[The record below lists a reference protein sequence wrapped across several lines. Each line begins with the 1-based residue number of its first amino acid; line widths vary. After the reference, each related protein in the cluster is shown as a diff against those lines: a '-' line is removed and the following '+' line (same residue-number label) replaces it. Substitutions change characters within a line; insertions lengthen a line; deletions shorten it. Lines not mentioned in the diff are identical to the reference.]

1 MKENW
6 AKNLKQKMAGFQQPV
21 DDSLWAGIAGVSVK
35 TGIRWWPW
43 VLTALASAA
52 VITIVLLLQPEP
64 AIEPIIVSPGEMVAA
79 VEEQPAVEEEPITE
93 TPHKD
98 NTPTSYNNRPV
109 RLAQNI
115 SVLPRI
121 ETEESL
127 PPKKGDENEET
138 DGDGLTIPDSAVQ
151 SETVF
156 IDEST
161 NVDDPVEDEWA
172 KIIDEES
179 VPQRNRVKISTSFYA
194 QTSPLGNR
202 YSAGSAQPLVDK
214 SELPS
219 GTNPDSPASGTN
231 PDSPPGGGD
240 NPPVGDP
247 GDDNDDTKALETPTK
262 ASQSQPATAFP
273 QWTHSFPLQIGARV
287 SFSWNEHWSIDT
299 GLTFIHFNSWN
310 ASTQQRM
317 EFLGI
322 PLYVNYKIG
331 SARNFSFY
339 ASAGGQALKCFAGN
353 APDKPWLFSCGL
365 GVGAEYTFSPLI
377 SIYAEPGADWYFH
390 TGESRHYYTDNPFA
404 FSLSLG
410 FRLHF

>member
-1 MKENW
+1 MKEKW

-21 DDSLWAGIAGVSVK
+21 DDSLWAGIEQVSVK

-64 AIEPIIVSPGEMVAA
+64 AIEPIIVTPEEMVAT
-79 VEEQPAVEEEPITE
+79 VKEQPIVEEEPITE

-98 NTPTSYNNRPV
+98 NTPTSFSNRPV

-115 SVLPRI
+115 SHNPRI
-121 ETEESL
+121 ETEESF
-127 PPKKGDENEET
+127 PQKNGDENEKT
-138 DGDGLTIPDSAVQ
+138 DCDRFTIPD
-151 SETVF
+151 
-156 IDEST
+156 
-161 NVDDPVEDEWA
+161 PVTQAQTDVTDEWA
-172 KIIDEES
+172 KVITEES
-179 VPQRNRVKISTSFYA
+179 VPQRNRVKITTSFYA

-202 YSAGSAQPLVDK
+202 YAGFAERLDNQA
-214 SELPS
+214 ELPS
-219 GTNPDSPASGTN
+219 DKPNPDYPPEGGAVSSPGEQ
-231 PDSPPGGGD
+231 D
-240 NPPVGDP
+240 
-247 GDDNDDTKALETPTK
+247 DDNGETKVSGTPTK
-262 ASQSQPATAFP
+262 AAQTQTATAFP
-273 QWTHSFPLQIGARV
+273 GWTHSFPLQIGARV
-287 SFSWNEHWSIDT
+287 AFSWSERWSMDT

-310 ASTQQRM
+310 ASKQQRM

-322 PLYVNYKIG
+322 PLFVNYKIG
-331 SARNFSFY
+331 SAKNFSFY
-339 ASAGGQALKCFAGN
+339 ASVGGQALKCFAGN

-365 GVGAEYTFSPLI
+365 GVGAEYSLSPLI

-410 FRLHF
+410 FRIHF

>member
-21 DDSLWAGIAGVSVK
+21 DDSLWAGIEQVSVK

-64 AIEPIIVSPGEMVAA
+64 AIEPIIVTPGEMVAT
-79 VEEQPAVEEEPITE
+79 VKEQPIVEEEPITE

-98 NTPTSYNNRPV
+98 NTPTSFSNRPV

-115 SVLPRI
+115 SHNPRI
-121 ETEESL
+121 ETEESF
-127 PPKKGDENEET
+127 PPKNGDENEKT
-138 DGDGLTIPDSAVQ
+138 DCDRFTIPD
-151 SETVF
+151 
-156 IDEST
+156 
-161 NVDDPVEDEWA
+161 PVTQAQTDVTDEWA
-172 KIIDEES
+172 KVITEES
-179 VPQRNRVKISTSFYA
+179 VPQRNRVKITTSFYA

-202 YSAGSAQPLVDK
+202 YAGSAQRPYYQA
-214 SELPS
+214 ELPS
-219 GTNPDSPASGTN
+219 DNPNPDYPPEEGADSAPGE
-231 PDSPPGGGD
+231 PD
-240 NPPVGDP
+240 
-247 GDDNDDTKALETPTK
+247 DDNGETKVSGPPTK
-262 ASQSQPATAFP
+262 AAQTQTATTIP
-273 QWTHSFPLQIGARV
+273 GWTHSFPLQIGARV
-287 SFSWNEHWSIDT
+287 AFSWSERWSMDT

-310 ASTQQRM
+310 ASKQQRM

-331 SARNFSFY
+331 SAWNFNFY

-365 GVGAEYTFSPLI
+365 GVGAEYNLSPLI

-410 FRLHF
+410 FRIHF

>member
-21 DDSLWAGIAGVSVK
+21 DDSLWAGIEQVSVK

-52 VITIVLLLQPEP
+52 AITIVLLLQPEP
-64 AIEPIIVSPGEMVAA
+64 AIEPIIVTPGEMVAT
-79 VEEQPAVEEEPITE
+79 VKEQPIVEEEPITE

-98 NTPTSYNNRPV
+98 NTPTSFSNRPV

-115 SVLPRI
+115 SHNPRI
-121 ETEESL
+121 ETEESF
-127 PPKKGDENEET
+127 PKKNGDENEKT
-138 DGDGLTIPDSAVQ
+138 DCDRFTIPD
-151 SETVF
+151 
-156 IDEST
+156 
-161 NVDDPVEDEWA
+161 PVTQAQTDVTDEWA
-172 KIIDEES
+172 KVITEES
-179 VPQRNRVKISTSFYA
+179 VPQRNRVKITTSFYA

-202 YSAGSAQPLVDK
+202 YAGSAQRPVYQA
-214 SELPS
+214 ELPS
-219 GTNPDSPASGTN
+219 DNPNPDYSPEEGADSAPGESDDDNGETKASG
-231 PDSPPGGGD
+231 P
-240 NPPVGDP
+240 
-247 GDDNDDTKALETPTK
+247 PTK
-262 ASQSQPATAFP
+262 AAQTQTATTIP
-273 QWTHSFPLQIGARV
+273 GWIHSFPLQIGARV

-299 GLTFIHFNSWN
+299 GLSFIHFNSWIID
-310 ASTQQRM
+310 TQQRM
-317 EFLGI
+317 EYLGI

-365 GVGAEYTFSPLI
+365 GVGAEYNLSPLI
-377 SIYAEPGADWYFH
+377 SIYAEPGVDWYFH

>member
-64 AIEPIIVSPGEMVAA
+64 AIEPIIVSSGEMVAA
-79 VEEQPAVEEEPITE
+79 VEEETITE

-98 NTPTSYNNRPV
+98 NTPTSFSNRPV

-115 SVLPRI
+115 SQLPRI
-121 ETEESL
+121 ETEESF
-127 PPKKGDENEET
+127 PPKNEDEIF
-138 DGDGLTIPDSAVQ
+138 TIPDSVTQ
-151 SETVF
+151 VETDV
-156 IDEST
+156 T
-161 NVDDPVEDEWA
+161 DEWE
-172 KIIDEES
+172 KIIAEES
-179 VPQRNRVKISTSFYA
+179 VPQRNRVKITTSFYA

-202 YSAGSAQPLVDK
+202 YSAGSAQPLDDK

>member
-21 DDSLWAGIAGVSVK
+21 DDSLWAGIEQVSVK

-64 AIEPIIVSPGEMVAA
+64 AIEPIIVTPGEMVAT
-79 VEEQPAVEEEPITE
+79 VKEQPIVEEEPITE

-98 NTPTSYNNRPV
+98 NTPTSFSNRPV

-115 SVLPRI
+115 SHNPRI
-121 ETEESL
+121 ETEESF
-127 PPKKGDENEET
+127 PQKNGDENEKT
-138 DGDGLTIPDSAVQ
+138 DCDRFTIPD
-151 SETVF
+151 
-156 IDEST
+156 
-161 NVDDPVEDEWA
+161 PVTQAQTDVTDEWA
-172 KIIDEES
+172 KVITEES
-179 VPQRNRVKISTSFYA
+179 VPQRNRVKITTSFYA

-202 YSAGSAQPLVDK
+202 YAGSAQRPYYQA
-214 SELPS
+214 ELPS
-219 GTNPDSPASGTN
+219 DNPNPDYSPEEGADSATGE
-231 PDSPPGGGD
+231 PD
-240 NPPVGDP
+240 
-247 GDDNDDTKALETPTK
+247 DDNGETKVSGPPTK
-262 ASQSQPATAFP
+262 AAQTQTATTIP
-273 QWTHSFPLQIGARV
+273 GWTHSFPLQIGARV
-287 SFSWNEHWSIDT
+287 SFSWSERWSMDT

-310 ASTQQRM
+310 ASKQQRM

-331 SARNFSFY
+331 SVRNYSFY

-365 GVGAEYTFSPLI
+365 GVGAEYNLSPLI

-390 TGESRHYYTDNPFA
+390 TGESRHYYTDNPIA

-410 FRLHF
+410 FRIHF

>member
-1 MKENW
+1 
-6 AKNLKQKMAGFQQPV
+6 MAGFQQPV

-64 AIEPIIVSPGEMVAA
+64 AIEAIIVSPGEMVA
-79 VEEQPAVEEEPITE
+79 AVEEEPITE

-98 NTPTSYNNRPV
+98 NTPTSFSNRPV

-115 SVLPRI
+115 SQLPRI
-121 ETEESL
+121 ETEESF
-127 PPKKGDENEET
+127 PPKNEDESF
-138 DGDGLTIPDSAVQ
+138 TIPDSVTQ
-151 SETVF
+151 VETDV
-156 IDEST
+156 T
-161 NVDDPVEDEWA
+161 DEWE
-172 KIIDEES
+172 KIIAEES
-179 VPQRNRVKISTSFYA
+179 VPQRNRVKITTSFYA

-202 YSAGSAQPLVDK
+202 YSAGSAQPLDDK

-339 ASAGGQALKCFAGN
+339 ASAGGQALKCFTGN

-390 TGESRHYYTDNPFA
+390 TGESRHYYTENPFA

>member
-1 MKENW
+1 
-6 AKNLKQKMAGFQQPV
+6 MAGFQQPV
-21 DDSLWAGIAGVSVK
+21 DDSLWAGIEQVSVK

-64 AIEPIIVSPGEMVAA
+64 AIEPIIVTPGEMVAT
-79 VEEQPAVEEEPITE
+79 VKEQPIVEEEPITE

-98 NTPTSYNNRPV
+98 NTPTSFSNRPV

-115 SVLPRI
+115 SHNLRI
-121 ETEESL
+121 ETEESF
-127 PPKKGDENEET
+127 PPKNGDENEKT
-138 DGDGLTIPDSAVQ
+138 DCDRFTIPD
-151 SETVF
+151 
-156 IDEST
+156 
-161 NVDDPVEDEWA
+161 PVTQAQTDVTDEWA
-172 KIIDEES
+172 KVITEES
-179 VPQRNRVKISTSFYA
+179 VPQRNRVKITTSFYA

-202 YSAGSAQPLVDK
+202 YAGSAQRINYQA
-214 SELPS
+214 ELPS
-219 GTNPDSPASGTN
+219 DNPNPDYPPEEGA
-231 PDSPPGGGD
+231 DSPPGEPD
-240 NPPVGDP
+240 
-247 GDDNDDTKALETPTK
+247 DDNGETKASGPPTK
-262 ASQSQPATAFP
+262 AAQTQTATTIP
-273 QWTHSFPLQIGARV
+273 GWTHSFPLQIGARV
-287 SFSWNEHWSIDT
+287 SFSWSERWSMDT

-310 ASTQQRM
+310 ASKQQRM

-322 PLYVNYKIG
+322 PLFVNYKIG
-331 SARNFSFY
+331 SAGNFNFY

-365 GVGAEYTFSPLI
+365 GVGAEYNFSPLI

-410 FRLHF
+410 FRIHF

>member
-1 MKENW
+1 
-6 AKNLKQKMAGFQQPV
+6 MAGFQQPV
-21 DDSLWAGIAGVSVK
+21 DDSLWAGIEQVSVK

-98 NTPTSYNNRPV
+98 NTPTSFSNRPV

-115 SVLPRI
+115 SQLPRI
-121 ETEESL
+121 ETEESF
-127 PPKKGDENEET
+127 PPKNEDEIF
-138 DGDGLTIPDSAVQ
+138 TIPDSVTQ
-151 SETVF
+151 VETDVA
-156 IDEST
+156 
-161 NVDDPVEDEWA
+161 DEWEN
-172 KIIDEES
+172 IIAEES

-202 YSAGSAQPLVDK
+202 YSAGSAQPLDDK

-219 GTNPDSPASGTN
+219 GTTN
-231 PDSPPGGGD
+231 PDYSGDETSPPAEE
-240 NPPVGDP
+240 PE
-247 GDDNDDTKALETPTK
+247 DDDQEETKALGPITK
-262 ASQSQPATAFP
+262 AAQTQPATTESP
-273 QWTHSFPLQIGARV
+273 GWTHSFPLQIGARV
-287 SFSWNEHWSIDT
+287 SFSWSERWSMDT

-310 ASTQQRM
+310 ANTQQRM

-365 GVGAEYTFSPLI
+365 GVGAEYNLSPLI

>member
-35 TGIRWWPW
+35 TGGRWWPW

-79 VEEQPAVEEEPITE
+79 VEEQPAAEEEPITE

-98 NTPTSYNNRPV
+98 NTPTSFSNRPV

-115 SVLPRI
+115 SQLPRI
-121 ETEESL
+121 ETEESF
-127 PPKKGDENEET
+127 PPKNEDESF
-138 DGDGLTIPDSAVQ
+138 TIPDSVTQ
-151 SETVF
+151 VETDV
-156 IDEST
+156 T
-161 NVDDPVEDEWA
+161 DEWD
-172 KIIDEES
+172 KIIAEES
-179 VPQRNRVKISTSFYA
+179 VPQRNRVKITTSFYA

-202 YSAGSAQPLVDK
+202 YSAGSAQPLDDK
-214 SELPS
+214 SLPS
-219 GTNPDSPASGTN
+219 GTTN
-231 PDSPPGGGD
+231 PDYPGDETSPPAEE
-240 NPPVGDP
+240 P
-247 GDDNDDTKALETPTK
+247 DDDDQEETKALGPITK
-262 ASQSQPATAFP
+262 AAQTQPATTESP
-273 QWTHSFPLQIGARV
+273 GWTHSFPLQIGARV
-287 SFSWNEHWSIDT
+287 SFSWSERWSMDT
-299 GLTFIHFNSWN
+299 GLTFIHFISWN

>member
-64 AIEPIIVSPGEMVAA
+64 AIEPIIVSSGEMVAA

-93 TPHKD
+93 TPHKE
-98 NTPTSYNNRPV
+98 NPPTSFSNRPV
-109 RLAQNI
+109 RLAQTI
-115 SVLPRI
+115 SQLPRI
-121 ETEESL
+121 ETEESF
-127 PPKKGDENEET
+127 PPKNEDESF
-138 DGDGLTIPDSAVQ
+138 TIPDSVTQ
-151 SETVF
+151 VETDV
-156 IDEST
+156 T
-161 NVDDPVEDEWA
+161 DEWE
-172 KIIDEES
+172 KIIAEES
-179 VPQRNRVKISTSFYA
+179 VPQRNRVKITTSFYA

-202 YSAGSAQPLVDK
+202 YSAGSAHPLDDK
-214 SELPS
+214 SLPS
-219 GTNPDSPASGTN
+219 GTTN
-231 PDSPPGGGD
+231 PDYPGDETSPPAEEL
-240 NPPVGDP
+240 
-247 GDDNDDTKALETPTK
+247 DNDNQEETKALGPITK
-262 ASQSQPATAFP
+262 AAQTQPATTESP
-273 QWTHSFPLQIGARV
+273 GWTHSFPLQIGARV
-287 SFSWNEHWSIDT
+287 SFSWSERWSMDT

-310 ASTQQRM
+310 TSTQQRM
-317 EFLGI
+317 EYLGI

>member
-64 AIEPIIVSPGEMVAA
+64 AIEPIIVSSGEMVAA
-79 VEEQPAVEEEPITE
+79 VEEETITE

-98 NTPTSYNNRPV
+98 NTPTSFSNRPV

-115 SVLPRI
+115 SQLPRI
-121 ETEESL
+121 ETEESF
-127 PPKKGDENEET
+127 PPKNEDESF
-138 DGDGLTIPDSAVQ
+138 TIPDSVTQ
-151 SETVF
+151 VETDV
-156 IDEST
+156 T
-161 NVDDPVEDEWA
+161 DEWE
-172 KIIDEES
+172 KIIAEES
-179 VPQRNRVKISTSFYA
+179 VPQRNRVKITTSFYA

-202 YSAGSAQPLVDK
+202 YSAGSAQPLDDK

-390 TGESRHYYTDNPFA
+390 TGESRHYYTENPFA

>member
-1 MKENW
+1 
-6 AKNLKQKMAGFQQPV
+6 MAGFQQPV

-93 TPHKD
+93 PPVKD

-115 SVLPRI
+115 SQLPRI
-121 ETEESL
+121 ETEESF
-127 PPKKGDENEET
+127 PPKNEDEIF
-138 DGDGLTIPDSAVQ
+138 TIPDSVTQ
-151 SETVF
+151 VETDVA
-156 IDEST
+156 
-161 NVDDPVEDEWA
+161 DEWE
-172 KIIDEES
+172 KIIAEES

-202 YSAGSAQPLVDK
+202 YSAGSAQPLDDK

-219 GTNPDSPASGTN
+219 GTTN
-231 PDSPPGGGD
+231 PDYSGDETSPPAEE
-240 NPPVGDP
+240 PE
-247 GDDNDDTKALETPTK
+247 DDDQEETKALGPITK
-262 ASQSQPATAFP
+262 AAQTQPATTESP
-273 QWTHSFPLQIGARV
+273 GWTHSFPLQIGARV
-287 SFSWNEHWSIDT
+287 SFSWSERWSMDT

-310 ASTQQRM
+310 ANTQQRM

-365 GVGAEYTFSPLI
+365 GVGAEYNLSPLI

>member
-1 MKENW
+1 
-6 AKNLKQKMAGFQQPV
+6 
-21 DDSLWAGIAGVSVK
+21 
-35 TGIRWWPW
+35 
-43 VLTALASAA
+43 
-52 VITIVLLLQPEP
+52 
-64 AIEPIIVSPGEMVAA
+64 MVAA

-98 NTPTSYNNRPV
+98 NTPTSFSNRPV

-115 SVLPRI
+115 SQLPRI
-121 ETEESL
+121 ETEESF
-127 PPKKGDENEET
+127 PPKNEDEIF
-138 DGDGLTIPDSAVQ
+138 TIPDSVTQ
-151 SETVF
+151 VETDV
-156 IDEST
+156 T
-161 NVDDPVEDEWA
+161 DEWE
-172 KIIDEES
+172 KIIAEES
-179 VPQRNRVKISTSFYA
+179 VPQRNRVKITTSFYA

-202 YSAGSAQPLVDK
+202 YSAGSAQPLDDK

-219 GTNPDSPASGTN
+219 GTNPDYPASGTN
-231 PDSPPGGGD
+231 PDSPPDGGD

-365 GVGAEYTFSPLI
+365 GVGAEYNLSPLI

>member
-35 TGIRWWPW
+35 TGIHWWPW

-79 VEEQPAVEEEPITE
+79 VKEQPIVEEEPITK
-93 TPHKD
+93 PPVKD

-179 VPQRNRVKISTSFYA
+179 VPQRNRVKITTSFYA

-202 YSAGSAQPLVDK
+202 YAGSAQRPVYQA
-214 SELPS
+214 ELPS
-219 GTNPDSPASGTN
+219 DNPNPDYPPEEGADSAHGE
-231 PDSPPGGGD
+231 PD
-240 NPPVGDP
+240 
-247 GDDNDDTKALETPTK
+247 DDNGETKVSGPPTK
-262 ASQSQPATAFP
+262 AAQTQTATAFP
-273 QWTHSFPLQIGARV
+273 GWTHSFPLQIGARV
-287 SFSWNEHWSIDT
+287 AFSWSERWSMDT

-310 ASTQQRM
+310 ASKQQRM

-339 ASAGGQALKCFAGN
+339 ASAGGQALKCFTGN

>member
-21 DDSLWAGIAGVSVK
+21 DDSLWAGIAGGSVK

-93 TPHKD
+93 TPHKV
-98 NTPTSYNNRPV
+98 NTPTSFSNRPV

-127 PPKKGDENEET
+127 PPKNGDENEET

-202 YSAGSAQPLVDK
+202 YSAGSAQPLDDK

-219 GTNPDSPASGTN
+219 GTTN
-231 PDSPPGGGD
+231 PDYSGDETSPPAEE
-240 NPPVGDP
+240 PE
-247 GDDNDDTKALETPTK
+247 DDDQEETKALGPITK
-262 ASQSQPATAFP
+262 AAQTQPATTESP
-273 QWTHSFPLQIGARV
+273 GWTHSFPLQIGARV
-287 SFSWNEHWSIDT
+287 SFSLSERWSMDT

-310 ASTQQRM
+310 ASKQQRM

-322 PLYVNYKIG
+322 PLFVNYKIG
-331 SARNFSFY
+331 SVRNFSFY

>member
-1 MKENW
+1 
-6 AKNLKQKMAGFQQPV
+6 MAGFQQPV

-93 TPHKD
+93 PPVKD

-115 SVLPRI
+115 SQLPRI
-121 ETEESL
+121 ETEESF
-127 PPKKGDENEET
+127 PPKNEDEIF
-138 DGDGLTIPDSAVQ
+138 TIPDSVTQ
-151 SETVF
+151 VETDV
-156 IDEST
+156 T
-161 NVDDPVEDEWA
+161 DEWE
-172 KIIDEES
+172 KIIAEES
-179 VPQRNRVKISTSFYA
+179 VPQRNRVKITTSFYA

-202 YSAGSAQPLVDK
+202 YSAGSAQPLDDK

-219 GTNPDSPASGTN
+219 GTTN
-231 PDSPPGGGD
+231 PDYSGDETSPPAEE
-240 NPPVGDP
+240 PE
-247 GDDNDDTKALETPTK
+247 DDDQEETKALGPITK
-262 ASQSQPATAFP
+262 AAQTQPATTESP
-273 QWTHSFPLQIGARV
+273 GWTHSFPLQIGARV
-287 SFSWNEHWSIDT
+287 SFSWSERWSMDT

-310 ASTQQRM
+310 ANTQQRM

-365 GVGAEYTFSPLI
+365 GVGAEYNLSPLI

>member
-64 AIEPIIVSPGEMVAA
+64 AIEAIIVSPGEMVA
-79 VEEQPAVEEEPITE
+79 AVEEEPITE

-98 NTPTSYNNRPV
+98 NTPTSFSNRPV

-115 SVLPRI
+115 SQLPRI
-121 ETEESL
+121 ETEESF
-127 PPKKGDENEET
+127 PPKNEDESF
-138 DGDGLTIPDSAVQ
+138 TIPDSVTQ
-151 SETVF
+151 VETDV
-156 IDEST
+156 T
-161 NVDDPVEDEWA
+161 DEWE
-172 KIIDEES
+172 KIIAEES
-179 VPQRNRVKISTSFYA
+179 VPQRNRVKITTSFYA

-202 YSAGSAQPLVDK
+202 YSAGSAQPLDDK

-287 SFSWNEHWSIDT
+287 SFSWSERWSMDT

-339 ASAGGQALKCFAGN
+339 ASAGGQALKCFTGN

-390 TGESRHYYTDNPFA
+390 TGESRHYYTENPFA

>member
-93 TPHKD
+93 PPVKD

-115 SVLPRI
+115 SQLPRI
-121 ETEESL
+121 ETEESF
-127 PPKKGDENEET
+127 PPKNEDEIF
-138 DGDGLTIPDSAVQ
+138 TIPDSVTQ
-151 SETVF
+151 VETDV
-156 IDEST
+156 T
-161 NVDDPVEDEWA
+161 DEWE
-172 KIIDEES
+172 KIIAEES
-179 VPQRNRVKISTSFYA
+179 VPQRNRVKITTSFYA

-202 YSAGSAQPLVDK
+202 YSAGSAQPLDDK

-219 GTNPDSPASGTN
+219 GTTN
-231 PDSPPGGGD
+231 PDYSGDETSPPAEE
-240 NPPVGDP
+240 PE
-247 GDDNDDTKALETPTK
+247 DDDQEETKALGPITK
-262 ASQSQPATAFP
+262 AAQTQPATTESP
-273 QWTHSFPLQIGARV
+273 GWTHSFPLQIGARV
-287 SFSWNEHWSIDT
+287 SFSWSERWSMDT

-365 GVGAEYTFSPLI
+365 GVGAEYNLSPLI

>member
-93 TPHKD
+93 PPVKD

-115 SVLPRI
+115 SQLPRI
-121 ETEESL
+121 ETEESF
-127 PPKKGDENEET
+127 PPKNEDEIF
-138 DGDGLTIPDSAVQ
+138 TIPDSVTQ
-151 SETVF
+151 VETDV
-156 IDEST
+156 T
-161 NVDDPVEDEWA
+161 DEWE
-172 KIIDEES
+172 KIIAEES
-179 VPQRNRVKISTSFYA
+179 VPQRNRVKITTSFYA

-202 YSAGSAQPLVDK
+202 YSAGSAQPLDDK

-219 GTNPDSPASGTN
+219 GTTN
-231 PDSPPGGGD
+231 PDYSGDETSPPAEE
-240 NPPVGDP
+240 PE
-247 GDDNDDTKALETPTK
+247 DDDQEETKALGPITK
-262 ASQSQPATAFP
+262 AAQTQPATTESP
-273 QWTHSFPLQIGARV
+273 GWTHSFPLQIGARV
-287 SFSWNEHWSIDT
+287 SFSWSERWSMDT

-310 ASTQQRM
+310 ANTQQRM

-365 GVGAEYTFSPLI
+365 GVGAEYNLSPLI

>member
-98 NTPTSYNNRPV
+98 NTPTSFSNRPV

-115 SVLPRI
+115 SQLPRI
-121 ETEESL
+121 ETEESF
-127 PPKKGDENEET
+127 PPKNEDEIF
-138 DGDGLTIPDSAVQ
+138 TIPDSVTQ
-151 SETVF
+151 VETDVA
-156 IDEST
+156 
-161 NVDDPVEDEWA
+161 DEWE
-172 KIIDEES
+172 KIIAEES

-202 YSAGSAQPLVDK
+202 YSAGSAQPLDDK

-219 GTNPDSPASGTN
+219 GTTN
-231 PDSPPGGGD
+231 PDYSGDETSPPAEE
-240 NPPVGDP
+240 PE
-247 GDDNDDTKALETPTK
+247 DDDQEETKALGPITK
-262 ASQSQPATAFP
+262 AAQTQPATTESP
-273 QWTHSFPLQIGARV
+273 GWTHSFPLQIGARV

-331 SARNFSFY
+331 SVRNFSFY

-365 GVGAEYTFSPLI
+365 GVGAEYNLSPLI

>member
-21 DDSLWAGIAGVSVK
+21 DDSLWAGIEQVSVK

-98 NTPTSYNNRPV
+98 NTPTSFSNRPV
-109 RLAQNI
+109 RLAQII
-115 SVLPRI
+115 SQLPRI
-121 ETEESL
+121 ETEESF
-127 PPKKGDENEET
+127 PPKNEDESF
-138 DGDGLTIPDSAVQ
+138 TIPDSVTQ
-151 SETVF
+151 VETDV
-156 IDEST
+156 T
-161 NVDDPVEDEWA
+161 DEWE
-172 KIIDEES
+172 KIIAEES

-202 YSAGSAQPLVDK
+202 YSAGSAQPLDDK